1 MASYKEVPPP
11 GRKRGFLFRYS
22 VVSMT
27 RFNWEQSLLLIHV
40 TFFLLGSYCSLKITL
55 KNFLDPDIGAEP
67 PELNTFVFFS
77 VLVQLALGL
86 FNSIRG

>member
-1 MASYKEVPPP
+1 M
-11 GRKRGFLFRYS
+11 
-22 VVSMT
+22 VSMA

-40 TFFLLGSYCSLKITL
+40 TFFLLGSYCSLKITF
-55 KNFLDPDIGAEP
+55 KNFLDPDIGGEP

>member
-40 TFFLLGSYCSLKITL
+40 TFFLLGSYCSLKITF